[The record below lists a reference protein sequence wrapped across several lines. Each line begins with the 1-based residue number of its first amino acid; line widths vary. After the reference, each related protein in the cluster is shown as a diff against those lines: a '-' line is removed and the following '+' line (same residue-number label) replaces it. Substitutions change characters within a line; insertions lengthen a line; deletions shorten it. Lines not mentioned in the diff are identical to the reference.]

1 MEENKKI
8 MDALKIIHD
17 NTLLAAKNVLT
28 FEDVV
33 ALTGFSKNYIY
44 QLMSRKV
51 IPYSKPG
58 GRKVFF
64 SRKAIEEWLMSN
76 PISSDGMISNEA
88 VLNDYIN
95 S

>member
-8 MDALKIIHD
+8 MDALKIIHE

-33 ALTGFSKNYIY
+33 ALTGFSKNYLY

-64 SRKAIEEWLMSN
+64 SRKTIEEWLMSN
-76 PISSDGMISNEA
+76 PISSDGMMSNEA
-88 VLNDYIN
+88 ILNDYIN

>member
-8 MDALKIIHD
+8 LDALKIIHD

-76 PISSDGMISNEA
+76 PISSDGMMSNEA

-95 S
+95 N

>member
-1 MEENKKI
+1 ME
-8 MDALKIIHD
+8 ALEAIKE

-28 FEDVV
+28 FEDVIT
-33 ALTGFSKNYIY
+33 LTGFSKNYLY

-64 SRKAIEEWLMSN
+64 DRKAIEEWLLSN
-76 PISSDGMISNEA
+76 PVQSGEHVTKAAII
-88 VLNDYIN
+88 NDYIN